1 MSDREAE
8 GEYDKAK
15 GKVRETVGK
24 ITDDKSEQAHGK
36 WDQAKGEVKKAVGK
50 AEKES

>member
-8 GEYDKAK
+8 GEYDKTK
-15 GKVRETVGK
+15 GKVREAMGK
-24 ITDDKSEQAHGK
+24 ATDDKSQQAQGK

-50 AEKES
+50 AERES

>member
-1 MSDREAE
+1 MSNREAE

-15 GKVRETVGK
+15 GKTREAAGK
-24 ITDDKSEQAHGK
+24 MTDDKSEQAHGK

-50 AEKES
+50 AERED